1 MPQPAPGGQGRRDAD
16 AHERCLPRLSRL
28 HPQVAFQGGQ
38 CRHAQD
44 GHRHAV
50 RLERP
55 GLVGVEGVPPVLH
68 GTLVGLLHVGLR
80 PVGSHRAQH
89 QPRHDALLLAKVG
102 QRAQDGDEGVGAG
115 VEQVVV
121 PEDPERHGPR
131 LLALVDA
138 QGVVLRR

>member
-1 MPQPAPGGQGRRDAD
+1 M
-16 AHERCLPRLSRL
+16 
-28 HPQVAFQGGQ
+28 
-38 CRHAQD
+38 
-44 GHRHAV
+44 
-50 RLERP
+50 
-55 GLVGVEGVPPVLH
+55 
-68 GTLVGLLHVGLR
+68 GLLHVGLR

-121 PEDPERHGPR
+121 PEDPERDVLGAVGPERHGPR